1 MKYFFLSI
9 KIKYNIKKF
18 TTLTFY
24 LINLTRFFNSLIFI
38 LDLLTELLGV
48 LEKIL
53 VHMDW
58 L

>member
-1 MKYFFLSI
+1 M